1 MNTQS
6 QSDEKYVGPRI
17 LYQDRQTTNGSTH
30 ATYDNHEKLYCISA
44 YVDPLN
50 TFHRAHISIYVM

>member
-17 LYQDRQTTNGSTH
+17 LYQAQTDHDNQAH
-30 ATYDNHEKLYCISA
+30 ATYDNPEKLLHSMIHCALDSLI
-44 YVDPLN
+44 
-50 TFHRAHISIYVM
+50 IQ